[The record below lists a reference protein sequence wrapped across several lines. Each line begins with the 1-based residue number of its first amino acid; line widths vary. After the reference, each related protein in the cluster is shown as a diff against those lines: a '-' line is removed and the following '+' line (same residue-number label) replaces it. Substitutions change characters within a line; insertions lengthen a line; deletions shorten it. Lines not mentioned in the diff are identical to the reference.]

1 MQPGTEYAAMTGQE
15 FIQAMQQLK
24 SQGQEL
30 KTTIRLALQELMG
43 EMSATIALAYVGD
56 AQEGNLASFVLRTE
70 EFFGTGAP
78 MILSSIVSAASRTAK
93 TD

>member
-1 MQPGTEYAAMTGQE
+1 MTGQE
-15 FIQAMQQLK
+15 FIHAMEQLK
-24 SQGQEL
+24 SQGEL

-78 MILSSIVSAASRTAK
+78 MILSSIVSAAGRTAK